1 MAKSPDFAYVAHRC
15 IRRFL
20 NGPSGC
26 GEGSKSGCTIGCSMR
41 VVLEPKPVRP
51 HFCTHVWCYCML
63 GKNCDAGT
71 YSFICCNHFLKLLC
85 CYLELRFFEGTDSE
99 HAALPVHCSV
109 TGTAVSPPLTCSSG
123 SFYKQMN
130 AEWISVVKKKNPK
143 KNMTLNIMRL
153 MASRSYLKFN
163 GRLFPTQPTQTSESG
178 YCQLL
183 QCFT

>member
-26 GEGSKSGCTIGCSMR
+26 GQGSKSGWTIGCSVR

-71 YSFICCNHFLKLLC
+71 YSFVCCNHFLKLLC

-130 AEWISVVKKKNPK
+130 AEWISVVKKKNNPRK
-143 KNMTLNIMRL
+143 T
-153 MASRSYLKFN
+153 
-163 GRLFPTQPTQTSESG
+163 
-178 YCQLL
+178 
-183 QCFT
+183 